1 MEDLQKA
8 TSLWKD
14 FFKLSKPQIR
24 AFHMS
29 WFAFFLCFFAWFGIA
44 PLMAVV
50 RDEFHLTKEQI
61 AWSIIASV
69 SITILARLCVGWICD
84 RLGPRIT
91 YTWLLIIG
99 SIPVMCIGL
108 SYDAQSFIFFR
119 LLIGV
124 IGASFVVTQVH
135 TSLMFAPNVVG
146 TANATSAGWG
156 NLGGGVTQLVMPLLF
171 GFLVTTVGFSSGASW
186 RIAMVAA
193 GLVCLLTG
201 VAYYFLTQDTPQGN
215 FKQIKK
221 HSDPVQRGAVRQRFW
236 AALKDHRVWALFAV
250 YAACFGIELTVNNIA
265 ALYFIDNFDYFRSL
279 EPMDAMKTAGLIA
292 ALFGM
297 TNLFARTL
305 GGISGDFFGVR
316 WGLKGR
322 VMLLFMVLF
331 FEGIALM
338 FFSQMTTLMLAIPAL
353 LIFSLLVQMSEGATF
368 SVVPFINK
376 EAVGSVSGIVGAGGN
391 VGAVLAGF
399 LFKGTL
405 PWSTGLLILG
415 GLVTLV
421 SFCAF
426 GVTFSSEAE
435 TAASRELATALA
447 RQRRRD
453 RAQEFEME
461 PTEDLQPV

>member
-1 MEDLQKA
+1 MEELQKS
-8 TSLWKD
+8 TTLWKD
-14 FFKLSKPQIR
+14 FFKFSKPQIR

-84 RLGPRIT
+84 RWGPRIT
-91 YTWLLIIG
+91 YTWLLIVG
-99 SIPVMCIGL
+99 SIPVICIGL

-119 LLIGV
+119 LLIGI

-135 TSLMFAPNVVG
+135 TSLMFAPNIVG

-156 NLGGGVTQLVMPLLF
+156 NLGGGVTQWVMPLLF
-171 GFLVTTVGFSSGASW
+171 GFLFTTVGFSAGASW

-193 GLVCLLTG
+193 GLVCFMTG
-201 VAYYFLTQDTPQGN
+201 VAYYFLTQDTPNGN
-215 FKQIKK
+215 CHQRKK
-221 HSDPVQRGAVRQRFW
+221 HSEPLQSGVVRQKFW
-236 AALKDHRVWALFAV
+236 VALVDHRVWALFAV
-250 YAACFGIELTVNNIA
+250 YGACFGIELTVNNVA

-279 EPMDAMKTAGLIA
+279 DSMDAMKTAGLIA
-292 ALFGM
+292 GLFGM

-305 GGISGDFFGVR
+305 GGVSGDYFGLR

-338 FFSQMTTLMLAIPAL
+338 LFSQMTTLILAIPAL
-353 LIFSLLVQMSEGATF
+353 LLFSLMVQMSEGATF
-368 SVVPFINK
+368 SVVPFVNK
-376 EAVGSVSGIVGAGGN
+376 QAIGSVSGIVGAGGN

-399 LFKGTL
+399 LFKGAL
-405 PWSTGLLILG
+405 PWSTGLLLLG

-435 TAASRELATALA
+435 SVARRDLATALA
-447 RQRRRD
+447 RQRRGD
-453 RAQEFEME
+453 DAPELETE
-461 PTEDLQPV
+461 PAVDLQPA

>member
-1 MEDLQKA
+1 MLDLHKS

-50 RDEFHLTKEQI
+50 RDEFHMTKQQV
-61 AWSIIASV
+61 ASGIIASV
-69 SITILARLCVGWICD
+69 AITIIARLCVGWVCD

-91 YTWLLIIG
+91 YTWLLICG

-108 SYDAQSFIFFR
+108 AYDAQSFIFFR

-135 TSLMFAPNVVG
+135 TSLMFAPNIVG

-171 GFLVTTVGFSSGASW
+171 GFLMTTVGFSSAASW
-186 RIAMVAA
+186 RLAMFVA
-193 GLVCLLTG
+193 GLVCCLTG
-201 VAYYFLTQDTPQGN
+201 VAYYFLTHDTPQGN
-215 FKQIKK
+215 YHQLKK
-221 HSDPVQRGAVRQRFW
+221 DSQPMHGRARGQGFW
-236 AALKDHRVWALFAV
+236 YALTDYRVWALFAV
-250 YAACFGIELTVNNIA
+250 YGGCFGIELTLNNVA
-265 ALYFIDNFDYFRSL
+265 ALYFIDNFAYFQSL
-279 EPMDAMKTAGLIA
+279 EPLSAMKSAGVLA
-292 ALFGM
+292 GLFGM

-305 GGISGDFFGVR
+305 GGVSGDFFGLR

-338 FFSQMTTLMLAIPAL
+338 LFSQMRTLTLAIPML

-376 EAVGSVSGIVGAGGN
+376 QAVGSVAGIVGAGGN
-391 VGAVLAGF
+391 VGAVLAGY
-399 LFKGTL
+399 LFKGAM
-405 PWSTGLLILG
+405 PWSTCLLVLG

-421 SFCAF
+421 SFSAF
-426 GVTFSSEAE
+426 AVTFSSEAE
-435 TAASRELATALA
+435 TAARRELAIALA
-447 RQRRRD
+447 RQRNSPL
-453 RAQEFEME
+453 APELSTE
-461 PTEDLQPV
+461 PAADLQPV

>member
-1 MEDLQKA
+1 MDLQKS
-8 TSLWKD
+8 TVLWKD

-50 RDEFHLTKEQI
+50 RDEFQLTKEQI
-61 AWSIIASV
+61 ASGIIASV
-69 SITILARLCVGWICD
+69 AITILARLCVGWICD
-84 RLGPRIT
+84 RVGPRIT
-91 YTWLLIIG
+91 YTWLLIVG

-135 TSLMFAPNVVG
+135 TSLMFAPNIVG

-171 GFLVTTVGFSSGASW
+171 GFLMTTVGFSSAASW
-186 RIAMVAA
+186 RIAMVIA

-201 VAYYFLTQDTPQGN
+201 IAYYFLTQDTPQGN
-215 FKQIKK
+215 YYQLKK
-221 HSDPVQRGAVRQRFW
+221 DSQQMPRRGVRQGFW
-236 AALKDHRVWALFAV
+236 SALMDHRVWALFAV
-250 YAACFGIELTVNNIA
+250 YGACFGIELTLNNVA

-279 EPMDAMKTAGLIA
+279 GPMDAMKTAGLLA
-292 ALFGM
+292 GLFGM

-305 GGISGDFFGVR
+305 GGVSGDFFGLR

-322 VMLLFMVLF
+322 VTLLFMVLF
-331 FEGIALM
+331 FEGLALM
-338 FFSQMTTLMLAIPAL
+338 LFSQMSTLTLAIPTL

-368 SVVPFINK
+368 CVVPFINK
-376 EAVGSVSGIVGAGGN
+376 EAVGSVAGIVGAGGN

-399 LFKGTL
+399 LFRGAI
-405 PWSTGLLILG
+405 PWSTCLLVLG

-426 GVTFSSEAE
+426 AITFSSEAE
-435 TAASRELATALA
+435 TAARRELAAALA
-447 RQRRRD
+447 RQRTSGN
-453 RAQEFEME
+453 APQLG
-461 PTEDLQPV
+461 TEATVELQPV

>member
-1 MEDLQKA
+1 MEDTQKA

-50 RDEFHLTKEQI
+50 RDEFHMTKEQI

-69 SITILARLCVGWICD
+69 AVTILARLCVGWICD

-108 SYDAQSFIFFR
+108 AYDAQSFIFFR

-135 TSLMFAPNVVG
+135 TSLMFAPNIVG

-156 NLGGGVTQLVMPLLF
+156 NLGGGVTQLIMPLLF
-171 GFLVTTVGFSSGASW
+171 AFLVTTVGFSSGASW
-186 RIAMVAA
+186 RIAMIVA
-193 GLVCLLTG
+193 GLVCFLTG

-215 FKQIKK
+215 YAQLKRNSEQ
-221 HSDPVQRGAVRQRFW
+221 VQRRGIRPSFW
-236 AALKDHRVWALFAV
+236 AALKDYRVWALFAV
-250 YAACFGIELTVNNIA
+250 YGACFGIELTVNNVA
-265 ALYFIDNFDYFRSL
+265 ALYFIDNFEYFRSL
-279 EPMDAMKTAGLIA
+279 DPMDAMKTAGLIA

-305 GGISGDFFGVR
+305 GGVSGDYFGLR

-338 FFSQMTTLMLAIPAL
+338 LFSQMTTLILAIPAL

-399 LFKGTL
+399 LFKGAI
-405 PWSTGLLILG
+405 PWSTCLLVLG

-426 GVTFSSEAE
+426 AVSFSTEAE
-435 TAASRELATALA
+435 TAAKHELATALA
-447 RQRRRD
+447 RHRRKD
-453 RAQEFEME
+453 STPELE
-461 PTEDLQPV
+461 TEATVELQPV